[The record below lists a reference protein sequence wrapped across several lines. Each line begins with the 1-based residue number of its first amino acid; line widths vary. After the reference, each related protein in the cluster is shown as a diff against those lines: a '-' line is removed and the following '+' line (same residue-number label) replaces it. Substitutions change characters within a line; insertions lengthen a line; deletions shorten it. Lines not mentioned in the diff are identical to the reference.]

1 MSRRP
6 DPTAPRPV
14 LRLLRDADGPAGR
27 RIFAVHPG
35 ALAAS
40 EWEALAGRLPA
51 DTALYLLDL
60 GNVPAFLTAALDPR
74 APAVPIG
81 DLAARCLDELA
92 AARIDTEPFTLVG
105 WSFGGVVAYEIAARL
120 DGSGRSELLRDLVL
134 LDSIAPVP
142 AFKRTDEL
150 LDAAMLLDWFVMYL
164 GAKRRKSFTLGIPP
178 LATPEDG
185 LPLVLDAAIAQ
196 GLLPADTELAG
207 LRKLYAAYQ
216 GGLSRNNRC
225 TAPYEPG
232 PLERPLTLV
241 KPERSL
247 LPAEGNLGWSGLSSR
262 PVRQMDVP
270 GDHYTMLR
278 DPGAVHVLADLLAD
292 SAVV

>member
-6 DPTAPRPV
+6 DPTTPRPV
-14 LRLLRDADGPAGR
+14 LRTLRDADGAAAH
-27 RIFAVHPG
+27 RICAVHPG
-35 ALAAS
+35 ALAAG
-40 EWEALAGRLPA
+40 EWGPLAGRLPA

-60 GNVPAFLTAALDPR
+60 GSVPEFLAAALDPR
-74 APAVPIG
+74 APVVPIG

-92 AARIDTEPFTLVG
+92 GARIDSGPFTLVG

-120 DGSGRSELLRDLVL
+120 DAAGRGALLRDLVL

-150 LDAAMLLDWFVMYL
+150 LDAAMLLDWFTMYL
-164 GAKRRKSFTLGIPP
+164 GAKRRRPFTVSVPP
-178 LATPEDG
+178 LAAPEDG
-185 LPLVLDAAIAQ
+185 LPQVLAAAIAQ
-196 GLLPADTELAG
+196 GLLPEGTELAG

-232 PLERPLTLV
+232 PLDRPLTLV

-247 LPAEGNLGWSGLSSR
+247 LPDEGDLGWSGLSSH
-262 PVRQMDVP
+262 PVRETGVP

-278 DPGAVHVLADLLAD
+278 DPGAVSVLAGLLAG

>member
-1 MSRRP
+1 MSPRP
-6 DPTAPRPV
+6 DPTAARPV

-27 RIFAVHPG
+27 RICAVHPG
-35 ALAAS
+35 ALAAA
-40 EWEALAGRLPA
+40 EWETLAARLPA
-51 DTALYLLDL
+51 DTALHLLDL
-60 GNVPAFLTAALDPR
+60 GNVPEFLTAALDPR
-74 APAVPIG
+74 APAVSIG

-92 AARIDTEPFTLVG
+92 AARIDTGPFTLAG

-120 DGSGRSELLRDLVL
+120 DATGRGALLRDLVL

-164 GAKRRKSFTLGIPP
+164 GAKRRSPFTVSIPP
-178 LATPEDG
+178 LAVPEDG
-185 LPLVLDAAIAQ
+185 LHLVLDAAVAQ

-232 PLERPLTLV
+232 PLERPLALV

-247 LPAEGNLGWSGLSSR
+247 LPAEGDLGWSGLSSH
-262 PVRQMDVP
+262 PVRQVDVP

-278 DPGAVHVLADLLAD
+278 DPEAVNALVGLLAG